1 MEAMYE
7 YNLATGKRTLPVK
20 GLINRPPTA
29 AAITTATVLTLEDS
43 GGAFVI
49 DQDAA
54 FDIDLPAPPADG
66 SCEFEFV
73 IGDAGSNNVTI
84 TVLGAAATF
93 IGTIVNDVTSVI
105 PATGATLTF
114 ASGTAAVGD
123 RIRVKSAGT
132 DKYIVDAVT
141 TANGGI
147 TVA

>member
-1 MEAMYE
+1 MEVLKE
-7 YNLATGKRTLPVK
+7 YDMANGVRTTPVD
-20 GLINRPPTA
+20 GLINRFTTSPLITA
-29 AAITTATVLTLEDS
+29 ATVLTLADS

-54 FDIDLPAPPADG
+54 FDIDLPAPPSNG

-73 IGDAGSNNVTI
+73 IGDAGANDVTI
-84 TVLGAAATF
+84 TVKDAAATF
-93 IGTIVNDVTSVI
+93 IGTIVNDTTSVI

-114 ASGTAAVGD
+114 ASGVAAVGD
-123 RIRVKSAGT
+123 RIRVKSVGT
-132 DKYIVDAVT
+132 DKYVVDAAT

>member
-1 MEAMYE
+1 MEVLKE
-7 YNLATGKRTLPVK
+7 YDMANGVQTTPATGLICRTKTSP
-20 GLINRPPTA
+20 LITA
-29 AAITTATVLTLEDS
+29 ATVLTLADS
-43 GGAFVI
+43 GGSFNI

-54 FDIDLPAPPADG
+54 FDIDLPAPPANG

-73 IGDAGSNNVTI
+73 IGDAGSNNVTV
-84 TVLGAAATF
+84 TVKDSAATF

-114 ASGTAAVGD
+114 ASGVAAVGD
-123 RIRVKSAGT
+123 RIRVKSVGT

-141 TANGGI
+141 SANGGI